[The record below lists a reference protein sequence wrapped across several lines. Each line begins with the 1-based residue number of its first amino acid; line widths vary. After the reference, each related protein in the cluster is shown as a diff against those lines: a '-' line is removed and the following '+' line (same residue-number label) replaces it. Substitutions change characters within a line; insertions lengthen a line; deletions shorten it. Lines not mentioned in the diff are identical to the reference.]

1 MSVLR
6 FNGFQPPVH
15 LMFTRVEVQRGLI
28 QFLARKIVKID
39 MLHGMIEHPS
49 VRNTSHRIT
58 TLEVIFLAT
67 DS

>member
-1 MSVLR
+1 
-6 FNGFQPPVH
+6 
-15 LMFTRVEVQRGLI
+15 MFTRVEVQGGLI